1 MNLSFLTDLNFFKRK
16 DAVALDIGS
25 SSIKLLQLLRTKKG
39 WELKKLGMAGLPP
52 EAIVDG
58 SIIDSMTVTNTIK
71 DLIKEHGVKLKDA
84 VSSLTG
90 HSVIIKKVSFPAMS
104 EEELAESIQWEAE
117 QYIPFPMSD
126 VNIDFQILGADAEGR
141 GQMDVMLV
149 AVKKDVINDYTNVIK
164 EAGLNPVVIDVDS
177 FALENMMEI
186 NYPVTPG
193 EHMAI
198 VNIGA
203 SITSIS
209 VLSGGLTVFTR
220 SIPMGGNQFT
230 EDIQRQ
236 LSVSFKDAEDM
247 KTGKK
252 VEKKAEAVEEGGSA
266 EAMEG
271 DMRAGGPGEY
281 SLEGISNNLVFE
293 VKRSLDFF
301 LGSSHGAFVNKIY
314 LSGGGSKIENFAA
327 LLQEKTS
334 MPVEHINPF
343 KNLEINPK
351 AFGEDKLSGL
361 APFFGVA
368 IGLGTRRMGDR

>member
-1 MNLSFLTDLNFFKRK
+1 MNLPFLKKK
-16 DAVALDIGS
+16 DAVAFDIGS
-25 SSIKLLQLLRTKKG
+25 NSIKLVQMNQTKKG
-39 WELKKLGMAGLPP
+39 WELTKLGIAELPP

-58 SIIDSMTVTNTIK
+58 SIIDSMTVTNTLK
-71 DLIKEHGVKLKDA
+71 DLIKEHGVKVKDA

-90 HSVIIKKVSFPAMS
+90 HSVIIKKVSFPAMT
-104 EEELAESIQWEAE
+104 EEELADSIQWEAE
-117 QYIPFPMSD
+117 QYIPFPITD
-126 VNIDFQILGADAEGR
+126 VNIDFQILGADTEGR

-186 NYPVTPG
+186 NYPVSPG
-193 EHMAI
+193 ENIAM

-209 VLSGGLTVFTR
+209 VILGGLTIFTR

-230 EDIQRQ
+230 EEIQRQ
-236 LSVSFKDAEDM
+236 LNVSFKDAEEM

-252 VEKKAEAVEEGGSA
+252 PEGEAQVSSAVESI
-266 EAMEG
+266 
-271 DMRAGGPGEY
+271 AG
-281 SLEGISNNLVFE
+281 NLTFE

-301 LGSSHGAFVNKIY
+301 LGGSQGSYVNKIY
-314 LSGGGSKIENFAA
+314 LSGGGSRAA
-327 LLQEKTS
+327 GLKELMQEKTAI
-334 MPVEHINPF
+334 PVEVVNPF
-343 KNLEINPK
+343 KNVE
-351 AFGEDKLSGL
+351 ADSRHFDKEKLKDS

-368 IGLGTRRMGDR
+368 VGLATRRFADR